1 MEQKQKYRT
10 GIERKFFTAIFWVGV
25 IPMTLTLIVAYVF
38 AREGQWITTKRNLT
52 TAVKITTEG
61 VRLSLSTRLIYSAR
75 IATDPIFSHFL
86 RASKEEQ
93 DLLQKQLSEK
103 LSSIQSYSEGK
114 SIAFAIID
122 KENNLLFSTPS
133 FKAGDFLS
141 SDWYKKIKY
150 PYIIAIST
158 PPQAEKYSL
167 TIAIPIK
174 DNENEIQ
181 GFLLEVQEASELIRF
196 ALGQAFVDSPK
207 EENIY
212 YMIVYMRD
220 SDGISVYYDY
230 KENERKAN
238 INYEISDSRFI
249 QRLKRISNKSEGLLT
264 LLRFS
269 SRGKVAPVLLA
280 YEKIYPE
287 YDLYFCAYK
296 QLNEIFWFLHIG
308 SIAALFIAGLVI
320 LFFSLIGYRIVH
332 RNILRPLSLI
342 NEGAQ
347 IIRQGDLE
355 LKLKIET
362 GDELEEVAISFNEM
376 ANALKKNIYE
386 LETSEERYRNL
397 VNSMRDGIY
406 QTNKE
411 GVLTLINPF
420 GAKILGFDEPE
431 NAIGTRIENLF
442 LNTNDY
448 KTFCS
453 ELEKNNYLNQFRVW
467 IKPIWGE
474 LICVEISAGYIRDE
488 KSNIIGIEGIFRDIT
503 QNVLL
508 EKEVHERAE
517 RLRAVNIIA
526 RTINSSLEA
535 GKVYESI
542 VNEIKRLVYN
552 IDYAVVAFPPE
563 KQGHHQCY
571 DDDFCFEILT
581 LLPNSNMKPTI
592 GPFCCGEK
600 VIREKKTLVFD
611 YLQSEDETIAKEF
624 PQDITS
630 LIVTP
635 LFAED
640 TVIGV
645 LVLGSKIPKA
655 FLLHDIEII
664 EEVSPHI
671 AVAIRNAR
679 LLEKLQNTLDEINR
693 AREQLNKA
701 NEELKTLDEM
711 KTNLLSNVSH
721 ELRTP
726 LVSVM
731 GYTDMIL
738 KGKTGPI
745 TDTQREYLSISM
757 RNVEKLVN
765 LIENLLDFSKLHK
778 GKGELIFST
787 FDIVECAESG
797 LQNIRPMADPRKINL
812 ILNAEKRPIM
822 VDGDKGKIIQV
833 FNNLLS
839 NAVKFNKNEGT
850 VEVKIKI
857 IEEEVEV
864 SVIDTGIGIPPE
876 SMDKIFTRFYQVDS
890 SSTRKYG
897 GTGIGLSISQDIMRL
912 HGSRIVLS
920 STPGQGSTFSFR
932 LPLHGTRLEDSHI
945 YARHITPDETHLLVE
960 LVTQDRSMSAQ
971 IRHWLLEENIDIL
984 HAGHPSSAIS
994 LALKYNPDCII
1005 IDCDEGPMGDV
1016 MISEILESPGVVE
1029 IPIILITE
1037 QEHLYTTYSDKVIH
1051 RLPKQL
1057 RKSILLSAIRY
1068 AIRTLPSE
1076 ISELGNA
1083 ILCVDDDVEILQ
1095 FMRNCLE
1102 NEGYKVDVATSGEEC
1117 IEKAQ
1122 MGQFR
1127 LVLLDIAMPGLD
1139 GIEVCRT
1146 IRTNPKLKGICIHIV
1161 TAKPISDIIKKTYEV
1176 EADGILQKPFK
1187 QEDLITIV
1195 KNYIP
1200 PEKK

>member
-1 MEQKQKYRT
+1 MEQKQRYRT

-38 AREGQWITTKRNLT
+38 AREGQWITTKRNLI
-52 TAVKITTEG
+52 TAVKITSEG
-61 VRLSLSTRLIYSAR
+61 IRLSLATRLTFSSR
-75 IATDPIFSHFL
+75 IVTDPIFSL
-86 RASKEEQ
+86 YC
-93 DLLQKQLSEK
+93 QKQEERNLLKTQIEEK
-103 LSSIQSYSEGK
+103 LQTILSVSEGK
-114 SIAFAIID
+114 SLAFAIVD
-122 KENNLLFSTPS
+122 TENNLLYSTPS
-133 FKAGDFLS
+133 FELQDYLIP
-141 SDWYKKIKY
+141 DWHKRLRY
-150 PYIIAIST
+150 PYIIALST
-158 PPQAEKYSL
+158 PPKADKYTL
-167 TIAIPIK
+167 TIAIPIRDK
-174 DNENEIQ
+174 ENKIV
-181 GFLLEVQEASELIRF
+181 GFLLEIQEAYELIRF
-196 ALGQAFVDSPK
+196 ALGQSV
-207 EENIY
+207 EEGALSENMY
-212 YMIVYMRD
+212 YMFIYLKD
-220 SDGISVYYDY
+220 SDGIAVYSDNK
-230 KENERKAN
+230 KEEEKKIN
-238 INYEISDSRFI
+238 INYEIVDTRLI
-249 QRLKRISNKSEGLLT
+249 QRIKRISDKTEGLVT

-269 SRGKVAPVLLA
+269 SRGKVYPVLLA
-280 YEKIYPE
+280 YEKVYPE
-287 YDLYFCAYK
+287 YNLYFCAYRH
-296 QLNEIFWFLHIG
+296 LNEIFWFIHVG
-308 SIAALFIAGLVI
+308 SIAALMIAGLVI
-320 LFFSLIGYRIVH
+320 LFFSLVGYRIIH

-347 IIRQGDLE
+347 IIRQGDYG

-362 GDELEEVAISFNEM
+362 GDELEEVANSFNEM
-376 ANALKKNIYE
+376 AGALRRNIYE
-386 LETSEERYRNL
+386 LEASEERYRNL

-420 GAKILGFDEPE
+420 GAKILGFNTPND
-431 NAIGTRIENLF
+431 AIGIRIENLF

-448 KTFCS
+448 KVFCS
-453 ELEKNNYLNQFRVW
+453 ELEKDNYLNQFRTW
-467 IKPIWGE
+467 IKPIRGE
-474 LICVEISAGYIRDE
+474 LICVEISAGYIKDD

-503 QNVLL
+503 TNVLL

-526 RTINSSLEA
+526 RTINSSIEA

-542 VNEIKRLVYN
+542 VNEIKQLVYN

-563 KQGHHQCY
+563 KPGHPQCY
-571 DDDFCFEILT
+571 EGESCFEILT
-581 LLPNSNMKPTI
+581 LLPSSETEPII

-600 VIREKKTLVFD
+600 VISEKKTLIFD
-611 YLQSEDETIAKEF
+611 YLQSEEESISKEF
-624 PQDITS
+624 PPDITS
-630 LIVTP
+630 LIVAP
-635 LFAED
+635 LFAEEK
-640 TVIGV
+640 VIGV
-645 LVLGSKIPKA
+645 FVLGSKTPKA
-655 FLLHDIEII
+655 FSSHDIEII

-671 AVAIRNAR
+671 AVAICNAR

-726 LVSVM
+726 LVSIM

-745 TDTQREYLSISM
+745 TDTQREYLSISI

-778 GKGELIFST
+778 GKEELVFST

-797 LQNIRPMADPRKINL
+797 LQNIRPMADPRGIKL
-812 ILNAEKRPIM
+812 ILSTDQRPIL

-839 NAVKFNKNEGT
+839 NAVKFNKNDGL
-850 VEVKIKI
+850 VEIKIKI
-857 IEEEVEV
+857 IENEVEV
-864 SVIDTGIGIPPE
+864 SIIDTGIGIPPE
-876 SMDKIFTRFYQVDS
+876 AINKIFVRFYQVDS

-912 HGSRIVLS
+912 HGSRIVLTS
-920 STPGQGSTFSFR
+920 IPGQGSTFSFR
-932 LPLHGTRLEDSHI
+932 LPIHGTRLDDSRI
-945 YARHITPDETHLLVE
+945 FARQITPDETHLLVE
-960 LVTQDRSMSAQ
+960 LVSQDRSMSAQ

-984 HAGHPSSAIS
+984 HAGHPSTAIS

-1005 IDCDEGPMGDV
+1005 IDCDEGPMGEV
-1016 MISEILESPGVVE
+1016 VVSEILESPGVVE

-1037 QEHLYTTYSDKVIH
+1037 QERLYMTYSDKIIH

-1068 AIRTLPSE
+1068 AIKNLTAE
-1076 ISELGNA
+1076 VSELGNT
-1083 ILCVDDDVEILQ
+1083 ILCVDDDIEILQ
-1095 FMRNCLE
+1095 FMRDCLE
-1102 NEGYKVDVATSGEEC
+1102 NEGYKVDIATSGEEC

-1122 MGQFR
+1122 TGQFR
-1127 LVLLDIAMPGLD
+1127 LILLDIAMPGLD

-1161 TAKPISDIIKKTYEV
+1161 TAKPINDVIKKTYEV

-1187 QEDLITIV
+1187 QEDLLSIV
-1195 KNYIP
+1195 QNYIP
-1200 PEKK
+1200 LDKK